1 MGRGRPGRRKIVIP
15 FLLPALL
22 VYTLIFIYPA
32 IDALRVSLHE
42 WNGFSEQM
50 TYIGLGNYRRMIAD
64 PTFWISLG
72 NTAIIA
78 VGGGA
83 GIFALAFFF
92 SAVLQRDIKGKKFF
106 RALLFFPVVLPG
118 VGVGLIWQFVYNNQ
132 WGPLSSA
139 LRALGLDSLDRTW
152 LGPDRIIWS
161 LTVAVIWT
169 YVGFYL
175 VILLAGI
182 SKIPKTYF
190 EAARLDGASDW
201 RIFRSITIPMVWD
214 VMVVAMV
221 LWLISALKIFDLIVA
236 TTFPSPPRSSY
247 TLTIYVWE
255 RAVGAYTPVYELGY
269 GTALGVALLVLVLLS
284 VAILRAITRRDAIEY

>member
-1 MGRGRPGRRKIVIP
+1 MARSGRRKVILP
-15 FLLPALL
+15 FLLPAFL
-22 VYTLIFIYPA
+22 VYTIVFIYPA
-32 IDALRVSLHE
+32 MDALRVSLHT

-50 TYIGLGNYRRMIAD
+50 TFIGLGNYRRMLND
-64 PTFWISLG
+64 PTFWTALR

-78 VGGGA
+78 FVGGL
-83 GIFALAFFF
+83 GIFALALFF
-92 SAVLQRDIKGKKFF
+92 SAILQRNIKGKKFF

-132 WGPLSSA
+132 WGPLSSG
-139 LRALGLDSLDRTW
+139 LRAVGLGALDATW
-152 LGPDRIIWS
+152 LGPELIIRS
-161 LTVAVIWT
+161 LTIAVIWT

-175 VILLAGI
+175 VILMAGMD
-182 SKIPKTYF
+182 KIPVSFY
-190 EAARLDGASDW
+190 EAARLDGASEW
-201 RIFRSITIPMVWD
+201 RVFRSITIPMVWD

-255 RAVGAYTPVYELGY
+255 RAVGAYTPVYQLGY
-269 GTALGVALLVLVLLS
+269 GTALGVALLILVLVC
-284 VAILRAITRRDAIEY
+284 VAVLRTITRREAIEY